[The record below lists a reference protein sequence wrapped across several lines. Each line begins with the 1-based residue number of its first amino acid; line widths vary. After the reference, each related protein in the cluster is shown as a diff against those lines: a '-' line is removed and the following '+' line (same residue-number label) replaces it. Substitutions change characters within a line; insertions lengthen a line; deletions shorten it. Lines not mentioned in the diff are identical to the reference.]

1 MVIASQGEQSV
12 QMSKG
17 GVLLSGNAKGAS
29 DQALLGEVLEIGG
42 KVTLNVTKGDTIVF
56 QKYGTTDIDVP
67 NGKVTFVQSDSVLG
81 ICN

>member
-1 MVIASQGEQSV
+1 MDSASPDEPRV
-12 QMSKG
+12 QVSKG
-17 GVLLSGNAKGAS
+17 GVLLSGNAKGGS

-42 KVTLNVTKGDTIVF
+42 KVELKVSKGDTIVF